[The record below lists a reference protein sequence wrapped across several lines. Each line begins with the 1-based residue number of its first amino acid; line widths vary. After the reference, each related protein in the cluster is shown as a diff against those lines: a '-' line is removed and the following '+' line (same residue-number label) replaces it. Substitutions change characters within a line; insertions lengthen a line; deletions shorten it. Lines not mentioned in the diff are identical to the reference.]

1 MAALRPLTREQ
12 IANTEKKLDMP
23 LGMYPSSTFN
33 SASSMSS
40 SPPLLFDFDHSWFV
54 LAPLCSDAIIKLS
67 KTASTAKPNKQSRVP
82 NKNQKV
88 FNNHVQG
95 KAFKGALAQ
104 KRSNFQGSHF
114 PIAKDFARKAA
125 VVPLRNSNRP
135 FNNNAMP
142 NANKARILLLLPT
155 MSYCLGICSCYL
167 CQFCLSI
174 WNHGHVSDHKFPV
187 DKEIPFL
194 MSRCRVG
201 HVMHQIL
208 LPFGLGQ
215 PGRAPQQQQQQQ
227 GDGGIKP
234 RIQTL
239 DAMFANMKEQRTRA
253 SLQQQQNNGVRHNNW
268 GQHRNPNFS
277 RRGVPWA
284 RNRFAN

>member
-1 MAALRPLTREQ
+1 MDARP
-12 IANTEKKLDMP
+12 
-23 LGMYPSSTFN
+23 
-33 SASSMSS
+33 
-40 SPPLLFDFDHSWFV
+40 FV
-54 LAPLCSDAIIKLS
+54 R
-67 KTASTAKPNKQSRVP
+67 Q
-82 NKNQKV
+82 
-88 FNNHVQG
+88 
-95 KAFKGALAQ
+95 GALAQ

-142 NANKARILLLLPT
+142 NANKARKEPFD
-155 MSYCLGICSCYL
+155 GADV
-167 CQFCLSI
+167 
-174 WNHGHVSDHKFPV
+174 VSPWV
-187 DKEIPFL
+187 L
-194 MSRCRVG
+194 
-201 HVMHQIL
+201 Q
-208 LPFGLGQ
+208 
-215 PGRAPQQQQQQQ
+215 APQQQQQQQ

-253 SLQQQQNNGVRHNNW
+253 SLQQQNNVRQNNGVRHNNW

>member
-1 MAALRPLTREQ
+1 MDARP
-12 IANTEKKLDMP
+12 
-23 LGMYPSSTFN
+23 
-33 SASSMSS
+33 
-40 SPPLLFDFDHSWFV
+40 FV
-54 LAPLCSDAIIKLS
+54 R
-67 KTASTAKPNKQSRVP
+67 Q
-82 NKNQKV
+82 
-88 FNNHVQG
+88 
-95 KAFKGALAQ
+95 GALAQ

-142 NANKARILLLLPT
+142 NANKARERSFMVRRRGDNSAFT
-155 MSYCLGICSCYL
+155 A
-167 CQFCLSI
+167 
-174 WNHGHVSDHKFPV
+174 K
-187 DKEIPFL
+187 
-194 MSRCRVG
+194 
-201 HVMHQIL
+201 
-208 LPFGLGQ
+208 
-215 PGRAPQQQQQQQ
+215 APQQQQQQQ

-253 SLQQQQNNGVRHNNW
+253 SLQQQNNGIHQFNAVRQNNGVRHNNW

>member
-1 MAALRPLTREQ
+1 MDARP
-12 IANTEKKLDMP
+12 
-23 LGMYPSSTFN
+23 
-33 SASSMSS
+33 
-40 SPPLLFDFDHSWFV
+40 FV
-54 LAPLCSDAIIKLS
+54 R
-67 KTASTAKPNKQSRVP
+67 Q
-82 NKNQKV
+82 
-88 FNNHVQG
+88 
-95 KAFKGALAQ
+95 GALAQ

-142 NANKARILLLLPT
+142 NANKKVT
-155 MSYCLGICSCYL
+155 V
-167 CQFCLSI
+167 
-174 WNHGHVSDHKFPV
+174 HGTKEPFDGADVVSPWV
-187 DKEIPFL
+187 L
-194 MSRCRVG
+194 
-201 HVMHQIL
+201 Q
-208 LPFGLGQ
+208 
-215 PGRAPQQQQQQQ
+215 APQQQQQQQ

-253 SLQQQQNNGVRHNNW
+253 SLQQQNNGIHQFNAVRQNNGVRHNNW

>member
-1 MAALRPLTREQ
+1 MDARP
-12 IANTEKKLDMP
+12 
-23 LGMYPSSTFN
+23 
-33 SASSMSS
+33 
-40 SPPLLFDFDHSWFV
+40 FV
-54 LAPLCSDAIIKLS
+54 R
-67 KTASTAKPNKQSRVP
+67 Q
-82 NKNQKV
+82 
-88 FNNHVQG
+88 
-95 KAFKGALAQ
+95 GALAQ

-142 NANKARILLLLPT
+142 NANKARYYSTL
-155 MSYCLGICSCYL
+155 SLGFCSCY
-167 CQFCLSI
+167 Q
-174 WNHGHVSDHKFPV
+174 
-187 DKEIPFL
+187 
-194 MSRCRVG
+194 RVL
-201 HVMHQIL
+201 Q
-208 LPFGLGQ
+208 
-215 PGRAPQQQQQQQ
+215 APQQQQQQQ

-253 SLQQQQNNGVRHNNW
+253 SLQQQNNGIHQFNAVRQNNGVRHNNW